1 MNKELYDY
9 LISKIHNNGMPE
21 RGSFKTDDLPGSGY
35 DRSNWWA
42 IEEIILSLVNYLP
55 KVR

>member
-21 RGSFKTDDLPGSGY
+21 RGSFITDDLPGSGY
-35 DRSNWWA
+35 DRSNW
-42 IEEIILSLVNYLP
+42 
-55 KVR
+55 